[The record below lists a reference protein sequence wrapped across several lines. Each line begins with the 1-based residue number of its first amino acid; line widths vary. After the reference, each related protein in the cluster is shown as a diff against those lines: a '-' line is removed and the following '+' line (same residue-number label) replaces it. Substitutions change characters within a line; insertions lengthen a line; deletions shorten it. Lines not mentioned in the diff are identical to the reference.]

1 MRCCGYLFIATLDV
15 AANQAPGVY
24 SGNWSI
30 TLNYF

>member
-1 MRCCGYLFIATLDV
+1 MSSATLEV
-15 AANQAPGVY
+15 GANQAPGVY

>member
-1 MRCCGYLFIATLDV
+1 MRSATLEV
-15 AANQAPGVY
+15 GANQAPGVY